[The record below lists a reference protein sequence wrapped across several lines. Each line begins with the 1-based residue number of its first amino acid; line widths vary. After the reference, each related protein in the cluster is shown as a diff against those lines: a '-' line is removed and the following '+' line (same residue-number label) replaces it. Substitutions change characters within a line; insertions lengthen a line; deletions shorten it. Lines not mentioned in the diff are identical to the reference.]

1 MKSSGGAEGG
11 QARWGG
17 VVRRLCT
24 DFLLLLLFRVGHN
37 LATEQRQQFF
47 FFCPRHKA
55 WGILVLPP
63 GIEPAPLLRWK
74 NGILT
79 TGQPGKS
86 PHSPLNEVFKDK

>member
-37 LATEQRQQFF
+37 LAIDNDNNSFF
-47 FFCPRHKA
+47 FFVLATRHGA
-55 WGILVLPP
+55 
-63 GIEPAPLLRWK
+63 
-74 NGILT
+74 
-79 TGQPGKS
+79 S
-86 PHSPLNEVFKDK
+86 